1 MITILINGRI
11 KDSVKVEQYMFSL
24 MKELKIHRFKNK
36 LIQLNVVTRLEN
48 MYGNGWGCAK
58 NGVAEINIA
67 RWIGKE
73 RVTYDLMLQTIAH
86 EMVHVK
92 QYFRKELDGSNVK
105 WKWKGR
111 NADGYRYENQPWERE
126 ANRLELPLYQKCWPL

>member
-48 MYGNGWGCAK
+48 IYGSAK
-58 NGVAEINIA
+58 
-67 RWIGKE
+67 KE
-73 RVTYDLMLQTIAH
+73 SHMI
-86 EMVHVK
+86 
-92 QYFRKELDGSNVK
+92 
-105 WKWKGR
+105 
-111 NADGYRYENQPWERE
+111 
-126 ANRLELPLYQKCWPL
+126 